1 MEIRKSV
8 SEFNQ
13 MAVNACRMISMDPER
28 MGNRIC
34 IECSE
39 DLNEFLTKIPEELR
53 DDYEAH
59 TCRVEQVGRPK
70 P

>member
-1 MEIRKSV
+1 
-8 SEFNQ
+8 

-53 DDYEAH
+53 ADYEA
-59 TCRVEQVGRPK
+59 K
-70 P
+70 YL